1 MGGDYVISSDGTQS
15 LYAAVNLFNDGND
28 VKTTTSTSMYYM
40 QTCLASPRSAAAS
53 LTLTLAGRDETTGSA
68 KAKKGEQMAATIDV
82 KDAAGQPMKNVMVKI
97 SRGSSYNRANSA
109 TSSSSVTD
117 DITLRNVMPSGPAT
131 YLLDTSAKYLYAQ
144 TDAQGQVTFTLAQDS
159 TAGLKPLSAP
169 PRWTAAT

>member
-1 MGGDYVISSDGTQS
+1 
-15 LYAAVNLFNDGND
+15 
-28 VKTTTSTSMYYM
+28 
-40 QTCLASPRSAAAS
+40 
-53 LTLTLAGRDETTGSA
+53 
-68 KAKKGEQMAATIDV
+68 MAATIDV

-109 TSSSSVTD
+109 TSSSSITD
-117 DITLRNVMPSGPAT
+117 DITLRNVMPSGTAT
-131 YLLDTSAKYLYAQ
+131 YLLLDTSAKYLYAQ